1 MSITEIIELV
11 GLIITGLG
19 LVGTAIAYVLRIV
32 KDIKEKTLKARIE
45 QYMAEA
51 EKSPTC
57 TSGATKLMYVL
68 HCLYADYGK
77 DFEKIEGQAKE
88 YIEECIDFSKKVN
101 SK

>member
-19 LVGTAIAYVLRIV
+19 LIGSIVAYVLRIV
-32 KDIKEKTLKARIE
+32 KDIKEKKLKARIE

-57 TSGATKLMYVL
+57 DSGAKKLMYVL
-68 HCLYADYGK
+68 HCLYGDYGK
-77 DFEKIEGQAKE
+77 DYEKIEEQAKS
-88 YIEECIDFSKKVN
+88 YIEECIDFSKKIN